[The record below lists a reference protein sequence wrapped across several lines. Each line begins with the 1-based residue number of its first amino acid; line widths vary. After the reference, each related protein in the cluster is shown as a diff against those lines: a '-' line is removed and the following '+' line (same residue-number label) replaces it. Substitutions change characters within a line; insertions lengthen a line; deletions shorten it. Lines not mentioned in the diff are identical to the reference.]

1 MPNDVI
7 KVADSVG
14 ALASKET
21 WAETEELA
29 QSEASCSA
37 YVGLRCPLCDR
48 LSTVFCCGYGYSY
61 STAKEWRSVPTVDG
75 KDRADNEKGS
85 T

>member
-1 MPNDVI
+1 MI
-7 KVADSVG
+7 KIADSVG

-37 YVGLRCPLCDR
+37 YVGLKYPLYDR
-48 LSTVFCCGYGYSY
+48 LSTVFCCGCGCSY
-61 STAKEWRSVPTVDG
+61 STAKEWRSVPVGDG
-75 KDRADNEKGS
+75 EDRADNEKGS